1 MKFLITW
8 VFNCCQLLFI
18 WIVLF
23 AILFYFLDDTVVFDD
38 DYIPP
43 IINLHEDYIDYQLKD
58 YQKFQKDMNKLT
70 GRIFT
75 EIITLNSKQNIVF
88 SPSSIYYSLS
98 KLYFNK
104 SIYAGEEF
112 QNAVGT
118 KLCRRFMYPGF
129 ETLNSNLES
138 SKHIELRNIQMD
150 KKNLEK
156 KVNDISFNSINRFIE
171 ESNEDIQNIISNSVE
186 WKNSLFFNN
195 NITLQQFTIESGK
208 NITVPMMQKS
218 SFFNYY
224 FENDI
229 HFIEIPFEDSKYSFI
244 IYYPENWSDILN
256 YTHLPSL
263 HFNSFNF
270 IPMDLTI
277 PKFKIQS
284 CINVQPFLEDFGI
297 KKLFSETTNSKTEK
311 KDISGLFHFAKLS
324 IEVLGSNQ
332 ITSNQNPEN
341 LVNLPNNI
349 LKLIINHPFLFSIL
363 NRTTLE
369 YLFLGTIFN
378 PQQ

>member
-1 MKFLITW
+1 
-8 VFNCCQLLFI
+8 
-18 WIVLF
+18 
-23 AILFYFLDDTVVFDD
+23 
-38 DYIPP
+38 
-43 IINLHEDYIDYQLKD
+43 
-58 YQKFQKDMNKLT
+58 
-70 GRIFT
+70 
-75 EIITLNSKQNIVF
+75 
-88 SPSSIYYSLS
+88 
-98 KLYFNK
+98 
-104 SIYAGEEF
+104 
-112 QNAVGT
+112 
-118 KLCRRFMYPGF
+118 MYPGF

-244 IYYPENWSDILN
+244 IHYPENWSDILN

-263 HFNSFNF
+263 NFNSFNF
-270 IPMDLTI
+270 IPIDLAI

-284 CINVQPFLEDFGI
+284 CINVQPFLEDIGI
-297 KKLFSETTNSKTEK
+297 KKLFSETTNSKQK
-311 KDISGLFHFAKLS
+311 KK
-324 IEVLGSNQ
+324 
-332 ITSNQNPEN
+332 T
-341 LVNLPNNI
+341 
-349 LKLIINHPFLFSIL
+349 
-363 NRTTLE
+363 
-369 YLFLGTIFN
+369 
-378 PQQ
+378 